1 MKRSARN
8 VLLVCAALTL
18 CFFLAGC
25 GKEGAQTIVLGD
37 GLKADGISVSA
48 TGEVSVTPDT
58 ATVSV
63 GVFTQSAS
71 AKQAQEQNARIMA
84 SVMSAVTGGG
94 VRPEDV
100 KTVQYSVYPT
110 STYTE
115 TKVSNYDVYNV
126 IQFETGNVNKVGELL
141 DAAAKA
147 GANTSFSVTFGL
159 KDDEKAYRQALELA
173 VKNAKAKAEKIAV
186 AAGSAL
192 GAPRSV
198 NETNTSSV
206 VSYESY
212 AAATDKAGGEVPVSA
227 GTLKVQATVDAVYD
241 WR

>member
-1 MKRSARN
+1 MKRSAKN
-8 VLLVCAALTL
+8 VLLACAALAL

-25 GKEGAQTIVLGD
+25 GTERAQTIMLGD
-37 GLKADGISVSA
+37 GLKSDGISVSA

-63 GVFTQSAS
+63 GVFTQNAS

-84 SVMSAVTGGG
+84 DVMSAVTGTG
-94 VRPEDV
+94 VRTEDI

-126 IQFETGNVNKVGELL
+126 IQFETGNVSKVGEML
-141 DAAAKA
+141 DDAAKA
-147 GANTSFSVTFGL
+147 GANTSFSITFGI

-173 VKNAKAKAEKIAV
+173 AKDAKAKAEVIAS
-186 AAGSAL
+186 AAGGAI
-192 GAPRSV
+192 GAPRTVTES
-198 NETNTSSV
+198 NASTV

-212 AAATDKAGGEVPVSA
+212 APATDKAGGEIPVSA
-227 GTLKVQATVDAVYD
+227 GTMKVQATVNAVYD